1 MRSESREL
9 LDKYFMAYSCEDD
22 AENREI
28 ALKWNAEISDEAR
41 KLHEECIIIDTCAFY
56 LETYNWQLKAAK
68 PTALNLTVPSVFDPS
83 AGGALDK
90 VIDLLHVVSRYPE
103 HFINIRTAE
112 DILEAK
118 RTGKVGAIIGAQNC
132 DFIFSREPAATVE
145 AFSRVGLRV
154 MQIAYNHRS
163 FAADGC
169 ATGTDA
175 GITAQGREMIRA
187 MERYGVTVDLSHVG
201 CRSTLEAMDYV
212 TKPVIFSHS
221 NPKALFDRP
230 RNITDEQAKKCAEIG
245 GVIGAVAFAPNLYD
259 GENLPTI
266 DRYIDAI
273 AYFADLVGIDHVGI
287 GLDSNA
293 EPGAY
298 NRQDARHIADGSFRE
313 DSPESMYDKA
323 FAAGKG
329 KASIYTDGIFGVAN
343 YPNIVDK
350 LLKRGFSHDDVR
362 KIMGEN
368 FLRVFKQT
376 WTN

>member
-1 MRSESREL
+1 M
-9 LDKYFMAYSCEDD
+9 
-22 AENREI
+22 
-28 ALKWNAEISDEAR
+28 
-41 KLHEECIIIDTCAFY
+41 
-56 LETYNWQLKAAK
+56 
-68 PTALNLTVPSVFDPS
+68 
-83 AGGALDK
+83 
-90 VIDLLHVVSRYPE
+90 
-103 HFINIRTAE
+103 
-112 DILEAK
+112 
-118 RTGKVGAIIGAQNC
+118 
-132 DFIFSREPAATVE
+132 
-145 AFSRVGLRV
+145 
-154 MQIAYNHRS
+154 
-163 FAADGC
+163 
-169 ATGTDA
+169 
-175 GITAQGREMIRA
+175 
-187 MERYGVTVDLSHVG
+187 
-201 CRSTLEAMDYV
+201 
-212 TKPVIFSHS
+212 
-221 NPKALFDRP
+221 
-230 RNITDEQAKKCAEIG
+230 
-245 GVIGAVAFAPNLYD
+245 YD